1 MKVKFLGVACIVRM
15 VQKTVNQSITQSV
28 NPGEQTEVNEI
39 SDGIDLSQSEG
50 VWSWKNPEV

>member
-50 VWSWKNPEV
+50 VWSWKNSEV

>member
-28 NPGEQTEVNEI
+28 NPGEHTEVNEI